1 MLDEIKYEKKAKLIF
16 QFIEDTERPKALQI
30 LNLKKE
36 ISKDL
41 PELAFELND
50 LSLNEYKI
58 YECIISYH
66 SDKKTYS
73 ITIYYNKT
81 NYYLCGRGSHSV
93 EIIFCDFIYKS
104 INMNDIFIE
113 YKGKKYSPK
122 ENFELLTRKRINF
135 LGIDIKD
142 LKLPSTL
149 QGTILDIDPKF
160 NHNLLITIS
169 AANEMKV
176 IGLFQNIPFID
187 PKTIIDK
194 ELLNDLEM
202 KIDTLSKLLEFKKQD
217 NYFQYLDNIGKKDLH
232 QYEESIKSSYEFE
245 KKLSNYF
252 KFYKE
257 KMNDLEIE
265 LYDLYSEFM
274 ILFPDFEGRERK
286 YGNINLEQYKEQY
299 YFSKSAIMNFCSTIP
314 EGLEKTQK
322 VQLKYAAC
330 RCLKTLLFNGYGSF
344 IPELFHFIDYSVE
357 GTIYYE
363 ANEFNKKFVDALNE
377 KSEMFLFFLQI
388 DSGSGI
394 NLLTKKNTARLSM
407 LSENDIKSH
416 LKSAIPKFGIR
427 LNCNSFFRACTITE
441 VRITCIC
448 ETVTF
453 QTYLGNNLQLEI
465 DPLCNKRYVLAN
477 LLQHEDFGHIKFS
490 INFYSLYDNNI
501 ERESELD
508 PVSPIHYYKTKTK
521 EGMIEIT
528 KEDIKNGKT
537 IIKGESGLALS
548 SFLTRGNENLI
559 SILQSSNVNFKDLFD
574 HPTLYASED
583 LTELINK
590 LKSLSVSNQSD
601 GNGCLNIKCESFHP
615 IKGFALGFPTTE
627 KFA

>member
-58 YECIISYH
+58 YECILSYH

-135 LGIDIKD
+135 FGIDIKD

-169 AANEMKV
+169 AANDMKD
-176 IGLFQNIPFID
+176 IELFQNIPFID
-187 PKTIIDK
+187 PKAIIDK
-194 ELLNDLEM
+194 ELLNDLKM

-274 ILFPDFEGRERK
+274 IIFPDFEGRNRK
-286 YGNINLEQYKEQY
+286 YGNIN
-299 YFSKSAIMNFCSTIP
+299 F
-314 EGLEKTQK
+314 
-322 VQLKYAAC
+322 
-330 RCLKTLLFNGYGSF
+330 
-344 IPELFHFIDYSVE
+344 
-357 GTIYYE
+357 
-363 ANEFNKKFVDALNE
+363 
-377 KSEMFLFFLQI
+377 
-388 DSGSGI
+388 
-394 NLLTKKNTARLSM
+394 
-407 LSENDIKSH
+407 
-416 LKSAIPKFGIR
+416 
-427 LNCNSFFRACTITE
+427 
-441 VRITCIC
+441 
-448 ETVTF
+448 
-453 QTYLGNNLQLEI
+453 
-465 DPLCNKRYVLAN
+465 
-477 LLQHEDFGHIKFS
+477 
-490 INFYSLYDNNI
+490 
-501 ERESELD
+501 
-508 PVSPIHYYKTKTK
+508 
-521 EGMIEIT
+521 
-528 KEDIKNGKT
+528 
-537 IIKGESGLALS
+537 
-548 SFLTRGNENLI
+548 
-559 SILQSSNVNFKDLFD
+559 
-574 HPTLYASED
+574 
-583 LTELINK
+583 
-590 LKSLSVSNQSD
+590 
-601 GNGCLNIKCESFHP
+601 
-615 IKGFALGFPTTE
+615 
-627 KFA
+627 